1 MSDTCSNT
9 AHRNHLHIIGNSIF
23 LFFIMYIV
31 NILRRAFLQIV
42 ISFHVTVV
50 IIIILFHYIYL
61 ISACQELNY
70 VFYALVTTY

>member
-1 MSDTCSNT
+1 MC
-9 AHRNHLHIIGNSIF
+9 
-23 LFFIMYIV
+23 IV

-42 ISFHVTVV
+42 ISFHVSVV

-61 ISACQELNY
+61 ISACQEINY